1 MEIKILCIFACTA
14 KMQELLLI
22 DFLLIIILQR
32 LFNRPVLV
40 LRLSFGP
47 NILYDQWQK
56 DTSNRF
62 LNLKKI
68 IIEQSSVSKATDTT
82 KISFKQKFD

>member
-22 DFLLIIILQR
+22 DCLLVLIILQK
-32 LFNRPVLV
+32 LLNRPVLV
-40 LRLSFGP
+40 LILSFGP

-62 LNLKKI
+62 LNKKKI
-68 IIEQSSVSKATDTT
+68 IDFMLCIKM
-82 KISFKQKFD
+82 IS

>member
-1 MEIKILCIFACTA
+1 MRSLLSFVETNSSSKTFLCGLYGNKDTLHIFACTA

-22 DFLLIIILQR
+22 DCLLVIILQK
-32 LFNRPVLV
+32 LLNRPVLV

-62 LNLKKI
+62 LN
-68 IIEQSSVSKATDTT
+68 
-82 KISFKQKFD
+82 